1 MKTMSK
7 KVDKYYRV
15 CFNINRLSLYH
26 SKNSAHNK
34 ILSRKAYRIRILQRY
49 LTITED
55 RYQDYVDFEEVNESL
70 FQRIKQLYK
79 SKAAKVFRICEFI
92 SYHPLHYSKYS
103 EEDWDSVN
111 KFNYIKTAK
120 TKMDQ
125 DLNNLSNFLNY

>member
-1 MKTMSK
+1 M
-7 KVDKYYRV
+7 
-15 CFNINRLSLYH
+15 
-26 SKNSAHNK
+26 
-34 ILSRKAYRIRILQRY
+34 QRY

-79 SKAAKVFRICEFI
+79 SKAAKIFRICEFI

-125 DLNNLSNFLNY
+125 DLNNLSNCLNYKTIDDFILNYPRCNFNVKKLLKLLN